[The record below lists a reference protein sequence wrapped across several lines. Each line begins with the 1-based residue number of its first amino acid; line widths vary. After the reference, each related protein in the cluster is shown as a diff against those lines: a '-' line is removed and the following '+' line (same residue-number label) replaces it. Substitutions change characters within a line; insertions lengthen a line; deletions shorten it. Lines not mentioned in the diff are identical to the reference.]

1 MISNMVKGKIKDMK
15 TIKEQNEAVID
26 FMLDCGYVSE
36 AEKRNLH
43 IYLTRKRERE
53 GVQDKLKA
61 VVMDHIDLYNSIP
74 EIKVLETDL
83 RDTDAYAEKMR
94 KKCEILQMT
103 IEAGQDEIVFA
114 RNNNKRM
121 KEEHQSMTRQNQ
133 FLKQWVYDN
142 MKGSDIPL
150 RCAFCNQFGE
160 KAW

>member
-1 MISNMVKGKIKDMK
+1 MISDMVKSKVKDMTK
-15 TIKEQNEAVID
+15 KEQNEAVID
-26 FMLDCGYVSE
+26 FMVEYGYTE
-36 AEKRNLH
+36 EKDKRNLA
-43 IYLTRKRERE
+43 LLLNRPTTEKNATGCLVR
-53 GVQDKLKA
+53 A
-61 VVMDHIDLYNSIP
+61 VKDHIDLFNST
-74 EIKVLETDL
+74 EDIKVLETDL

-94 KKCEILQMT
+94 KKCEILEMT

-160 KAW
+160 KSW